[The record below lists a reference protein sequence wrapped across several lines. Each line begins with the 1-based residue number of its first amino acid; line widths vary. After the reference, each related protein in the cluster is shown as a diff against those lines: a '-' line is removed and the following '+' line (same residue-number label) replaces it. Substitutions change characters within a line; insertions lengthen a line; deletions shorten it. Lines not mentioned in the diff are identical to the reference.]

1 MAHGRSSHAIS
12 QLVPKSR
19 PAAKIHGNSNQMP
32 SVWLSSFLYIVHL
45 LYRHFSISLGSDFWC
60 HSNSVLHNLMEVL
73 CGNLFRHLLVIL
85 LSNWAGYKL
94 DTTVSCMDHIA
105 WTMLHSST
113 QNKAH
118 LTGISHKRAEESDWW
133 HLIKVPTPSQLV
145 AIWGPAAR
153 LRGSFGHVPSDSSL
167 QLVHL
172 LNRHFLI
179 SPGSDFQCHSNG
191 VLHNS
196 IKVLRG
202 NLFYLTDIS
211 HRRAEQSNWWHL
223 IDVPMQFHSWSR
235 FGDQLWDCMGAFGH
249 VPSDSSLQLVHLPYR
264 HFLILL
270 ESDFWCCSNG
280 VLHYWVKVLA
290 TDVSSVC

>member
-1 MAHGRSSHAIS
+1 MAHGQRSHAIS

-19 PAAKIHGNSNQMP
+19 PAAKMCGNFDQMP
-32 SVWLSSFLYIVHL
+32 LVWLSSCLQLVHL
-45 LYRHFSISLGSDFWC
+45 LNRHFLISPESDFWC
-60 HSNSVLHNLMEVL
+60 YSNGVLHNSIKVL
-73 CGNLFRHLLVIL
+73 RGNLFRHLLVIL

-133 HLIKVPTPSQLV
+133 HLIKVHTPSQLV

-153 LRGSFGHVPSDSSL
+153 LRGSFGHVPSDFSL

-196 IKVLRG
+196 VEVPA
-202 NLFYLTDIS
+202 TDIS
-211 HRRAEQSNWWHL
+211 S
-223 IDVPMQFHSWSR
+223 
-235 FGDQLWDCMGAFGH
+235 
-249 VPSDSSLQLVHLPYR
+249 VH
-264 HFLILL
+264 
-270 ESDFWCCSNG
+270 
-280 VLHYWVKVLA
+280 
-290 TDVSSVC
+290 